1 MFPFNSWFTVL
12 ASAPYVM
19 IGHINARMTQAFCRL
34 LIVWL
39 GQQVY
44 NWNILL
50 QPLACLVFI
59 SSMQAL
65 LNTYD
70 SRT

>member
-1 MFPFNSWFTVL
+1 
-12 ASAPYVM
+12 M